1 MDLKRLLV
9 FTAFFLIA
17 ILPLSAQ
24 EKSSLYI
31 DTLNEVDKI
40 LGEHHFFK
48 NTTFENS
55 DVIEEL
61 ISNIDQQN
69 LIFTDEEVVNYISL
83 SKNNFDLGDEEL
95 LEIGFDILN
104 DYKKR
109 FKTLL
114 AHQSQ
119 YIHKLN
125 EIDLFSSERIHRN
138 RKDQESFNSCLLYT
152 SPSPRDRTRS
162 RMPSSA

>member
-1 MDLKRLLV
+1 MVLERLLV
-9 FTAFFLIA
+9 FTAFFLTA
-17 ILPLSAQ
+17 ILPVYAQ

-69 LIFTDEEVVNYISL
+69 LIFTDEEVNNYISL
-83 SKNNFDLGDEEL
+83 SKNNFDFGDEEL

-109 FKTLL
+109 YRFLL
-114 AHQSQ
+114 SHQSQ
-119 YIHKLN
+119 HIN
-125 EIDLFSSERIHRN
+125 ELTEINLFSSERIHRN
-138 RKDQESFNSCLLYT
+138 REDQERFNAL
-152 SPSPRDRTRS
+152 
-162 RMPSSA
+162 

>member
-1 MDLKRLLV
+1 MFFRRLLV
-9 FTAFFLIA
+9 STAFFLAA
-17 ILPLSAQ
+17 ILPVSAL

-40 LGEHHFFK
+40 LGEHHFFR

-69 LIFTDEEVVNYISL
+69 LIFTDEEVDNYIYL
-83 SKNNFDLGDEEL
+83 SKNNFNLGDAEL

-109 FKTLL
+109 YKTLL

-119 YIHKLN
+119 HINGLD

-138 RKDQESFNSCLLYT
+138 R
-152 SPSPRDRTRS
+152 
-162 RMPSSA
+162 

>member
-1 MDLKRLLV
+1 MVLERLLV
-9 FTAFFLIA
+9 FTAFFLTA
-17 ILPLSAQ
+17 ILPVSAQ

-69 LIFTDEEVVNYISL
+69 LIFTNEEVDNYISL
-83 SKNNFDLGDEEL
+83 SKTNFDLGDEEL

-109 FKTLL
+109 YKLFLPIKVNISMNLMKLIYL
-114 AHQSQ
+114 AR
-119 YIHKLN
+119 KEFT
-125 EIDLFSSERIHRN
+125 EIERIK
-138 RKDQESFNSCLLYT
+138 KDLILY
-152 SPSPRDRTRS
+152 R
-162 RMPSSA
+162 

>member
-1 MDLKRLLV
+1 MVLERLLF
-9 FTAFFLIA
+9 FTAFYLTA
-17 ILPLSAQ
+17 ILPVSAQ

-31 DTLNEVDKI
+31 DTLDEVDKI

-69 LIFTDEEVVNYISL
+69 LIFTNEEVDDYITL

-95 LEIGFDILN
+95 LEIGFDILD
-104 DYKKR
+104 DYKIR
-109 FKTLL
+109 YRALL
-114 AHQSQ
+114 SHQSHH
-119 YIHKLN
+119 IKELN

-138 RKDQESFNSCLLYT
+138 REDQERFNSLF
-152 SPSPRDRTRS
+152 R
-162 RMPSSA
+162 